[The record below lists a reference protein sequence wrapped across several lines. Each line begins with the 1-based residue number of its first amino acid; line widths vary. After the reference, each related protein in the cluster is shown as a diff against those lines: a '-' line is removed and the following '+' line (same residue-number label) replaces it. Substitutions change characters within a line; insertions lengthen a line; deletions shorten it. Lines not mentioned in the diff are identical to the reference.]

1 MNYLAVMTGYLL
13 GSIPFGYLV
22 SKYWKG
28 INILE
33 HGSGNI
39 GFTNVLRTVG
49 WLPAIVVLFGD
60 VGKGALAA
68 WLGVRNGGEAF
79 GIFCGM
85 AAMLGHSFSVFL
97 KFKGG
102 KLVATAL
109 GVLLVLA
116 PKVALVGAGMWLL
129 TLALTRYVSMASI
142 LAAVSV
148 IPSMFIFGESP
159 GMKVFLGI
167 AAAFLIYR
175 HRSNIGRL
183 LKGTEYK
190 IGQKA
195 ERK

>member
-1 MNYLAVMTGYLL
+1 MNFLAVFAGYLL

-49 WLPAIVVLFGD
+49 WGPAAVVLVCD
-60 VGKGALAA
+60 IGKGAIAA
-68 WLGVRNGGEAF
+68 WLGLQIGSYF

-97 KFKGG
+97 KFRGG
-102 KLVATAL
+102 KLVATSL
-109 GVLLVLA
+109 GVLLILT
-116 PKVALVGAGMWLL
+116 PKTAGVALVIWLI
-129 TLALTRYVSMASI
+129 TLAVTRYVSLSSI
-142 LAAVSV
+142 LAGVGV
-148 IPSMFIFGESP
+148 IPAMFYFNESNP
-159 GMKVFLGI
+159 MKIFLG
-167 AAAFLIYR
+167 AAVTFVVFR

-183 LKGTEYK
+183 LNGTEYK
-190 IGQKA
+190 IGQKDG
-195 ERK
+195 K